1 MSDVVITVR
10 GESNARARAEEAAV
24 RVTVSTDGPTRGPVV
39 ERAQERAA
47 SVQDGLVAHL
57 RSGEV
62 SEWSSARVSVW
73 SDRPWNNEG
82 AQLPLVHHAAV
93 ELSATF
99 TDAGA
104 LSWWLGDVA
113 ESDDV
118 QVTAVEWRLSPT
130 TRARVERE
138 VAADAVHVAV
148 ERATAYADALGLAS
162 VSAVE
167 IADAG
172 LLGAHP
178 EQPAPFAA
186 RMMAASSP
194 AGGPSFSLQ
203 PPEIVVTSVVEGRF
217 RAE

>member
-1 MSDVVITVR
+1 MSEVVITVR
-10 GESNARARAEEAAV
+10 GESETRVRAEEAAV

-73 SDRPWNNEG
+73 SDRPWSNDG
-82 AQLPLVHHAAV
+82 AQLPLVHHASV

-104 LSWWLGDVA
+104 LSWWLGEVA

-118 QVTAVEWRLSPT
+118 QVTAVDWRLSRA
-130 TRARVERE
+130 TRVRVERE
-138 VAADAVHVAV
+138 VAADAVQVAV
-148 ERATAYADALGLAS
+148 ERATAYADALGLAT
-162 VSAVE
+162 VVAVE

-172 LLGAHP
+172 LLEAHP
-178 EQPAPFAA
+178 EMPSPRGP
-186 RMMAASSP
+186 RMMAAMAES
-194 AGGPSFSLQ
+194 GTSFSLQ
-203 PPEIVVTSVVEGRF
+203 PSEVVVTSVVEGRF

>member
-1 MSDVVITVR
+1 MSQVTITVR
-10 GESNARARAEEAAV
+10 GESETRVRAEEAAV
-24 RVTVSTDGPTRGPVV
+24 RVTVSTDGPSRGPVV

-73 SDRPWNNEG
+73 SDRPWNSEG
-82 AQLPLVHHAAV
+82 TQLPLVHHASV

-104 LSWWLGDVA
+104 LSWWLGDVT

-118 QVTAVEWRLSPT
+118 QVTAVDWRLSRS
-130 TRARVERE
+130 TRVRVQSE
-138 VAADAVHVAV
+138 VASDAVHVAV

-162 VSAVE
+162 VTAIE

-172 LLGAHP
+172 LLESRP
-178 EQPAPFAA
+178 ETSTP
-186 RMMAASSP
+186 RMMFARADS
-194 AGGPSFSLQ
+194 GPSFSLQ
-203 PPEIVVTSVVEGRF
+203 PPELVVNAVVEGRF
-217 RAE
+217 VAE

>member
-1 MSDVVITVR
+1 MTEVIITVR
-10 GESNARARAEEAAV
+10 GESETRVRAEEAAV
-24 RVTVSTDGPTRGPVV
+24 RVTVSTDGSTRGPVV

-73 SDRPWNNEG
+73 SDRPWNNDG
-82 AQLPLVHHAAV
+82 AQLPLVHHASV

-118 QVTAVEWRLSPT
+118 QVTAVEWRLAHE
-130 TRARVERE
+130 TRVRVERK
-138 VAADAVHVAV
+138 VAASAVQVAV
-148 ERATAYADALGLAS
+148 ERAAAYAEALGLAS
-162 VSAVE
+162 ITAVE

-172 LLGAHP
+172 LLDRHP
-178 EQPAPFAA
+178 DAA
-186 RMMAASSP
+186 MPRMMAAR
-194 AGGPSFSLQ
+194 AEAGPSFSLQ
-203 PPEIVVTSVVEGRF
+203 APEIVVSATVEGRF

>member
-10 GESNARARAEEAAV
+10 GESNARVRAEEAAV
-24 RVTVSTDGPTRGPVV
+24 RVTVSTDGPSRGPVV
-39 ERAQERAA
+39 ERAQERA
-47 SVQDGLVAHL
+47 SIVQDGLVAHL

-82 AQLPLVHHAAV
+82 AQLPLVHHAGV
-93 ELSATF
+93 EVSATF

-118 QVTAVEWRLSPT
+118 QVTAVEWRLSPD

-138 VAADAVHVAV
+138 VAAEAVHVAV
-148 ERATAYADALGLAS
+148 ERAAAYADALGLAS

-172 LLGAHP
+172 LLGARP
-178 EQPAPFAA
+178 ETPAPMNA
-186 RMMAASSP
+186 RLMAASGSS
-194 AGGPSFSLQ
+194 GPSFSLQ

>member
-1 MSDVVITVR
+1 MSEVVITVR
-10 GESNARARAEEAAV
+10 GESSARVRAEEAAV
-24 RVTVSTDGPTRGPVV
+24 RVTVVTDGPARGPVV

-62 SEWSSARVSVW
+62 SEWSSARVSVF
-73 SDRPWNNEG
+73 SDRPWNHDG
-82 AQLPLVHHAAV
+82 TQLPLVHHAAI

-118 QVTAVEWRLSPT
+118 QVTAVEWRLSSD
-130 TRARVERE
+130 TRARTERD

-162 VSAVE
+162 VTAVE

-172 LLGAHP
+172 LLDARP
-178 EQPAPFAA
+178 NPSAPFAA
-186 RMMAASSP
+186 RAMAADS
-194 AGGPSFSLQ
+194 GPSFSLQ
-203 PPEIVVTSVVEGRF
+203 PPEIVVTSTVEGRF
-217 RAE
+217 RAHDNA

>member
-1 MSDVVITVR
+1 MSQVTITVR
-10 GESNARARAEEAAV
+10 GESERRVRAEEAAV
-24 RVTVSTDGPTRGPVV
+24 RVTVATDGPARGPVV

-73 SDRPWNNEG
+73 SDRPWNSEG
-82 AQLPLVHHAAV
+82 VQLPLVHHASV

-104 LSWWLGDVA
+104 LSWWLGEVA

-118 QVTAVEWRLSPT
+118 QVTAVDWRLARE
-130 TRARVERE
+130 TRVSVERK
-138 VAADAVHVAV
+138 VAASAVQVAV
-148 ERATAYADALGLAS
+148 ERAAAYAEALGLAS
-162 VSAVE
+162 VTAVE

-172 LLGAHP
+172 LLESRPDAA
-178 EQPAPFAA
+178 AP
-186 RMMAASSP
+186 RMMFAKADSS
-194 AGGPSFSLQ
+194 PSFSLQ
-203 PPEIVVTSVVEGRF
+203 PPELVVSATVEGRF
-217 RAE
+217 VAE

>member
-10 GESNARARAEEAAV
+10 GESSARVRAEEAAV
-24 RVTVSTDGPTRGPVV
+24 RVTVSVDGPSRGPVV
-39 ERAQERAA
+39 EQAQERAS

-73 SDRPWNNEG
+73 SDRPWNAEG
-82 AQLPLVHHAAV
+82 AQLPLVHHATV

-99 TDAGA
+99 IDAGA
-104 LSWWLGDVA
+104 LSWWLGDVT

-118 QVTAVEWRLSPT
+118 QVTAVDWRLSPE
-130 TRARVERE
+130 TRARTERE
-138 VAADAVHVAV
+138 VAAEAVHVAV

-162 VSAVE
+162 VAAVE

-172 LLGAHP
+172 LLATRP
-178 EQPAPFAA
+178 EAPAPMGA
-186 RMMAASSP
+186 RLMAAS
-194 AGGPSFSLQ
+194 AGGSSFSLQ

>member
-1 MSDVVITVR
+1 MSEVTITVR
-10 GESNARARAEEAAV
+10 GESETRVRAEEAAV
-24 RVTVSTDGPTRGPVV
+24 RVTVSTDGPARGPVV

-73 SDRPWNNEG
+73 SERPWSSEG
-82 AQLPLVHHAAV
+82 AQLPLVHHASV

-104 LSWWLGDVA
+104 LSWWLGDVT

-118 QVTAVEWRLSPT
+118 QVTAVDWRLSSE
-130 TRARVERE
+130 TRVSVERR
-138 VAADAVHVAV
+138 VAAAAVHVAV
-148 ERATAYADALGLAS
+148 ERAAAYAEALGLAS
-162 VSAVE
+162 VTAVE

-172 LLGAHP
+172 LLESRP
-178 EQPAPFAA
+178 EAAAP
-186 RMMAASSP
+186 RMMFAKADAA
-194 AGGPSFSLQ
+194 GPSFSLQ
-203 PPEIVVTSVVEGRF
+203 PPELVVGATVEGRF
-217 RAE
+217 VAE

>member
-10 GESNARARAEEAAV
+10 GESNARVRAEEAAV
-24 RVTVSTDGPTRGPVV
+24 RVTVSTDGPARGPVV

-47 SVQDGLVAHL
+47 SVQDGWSSISAPVRCPSGRAPAC
-57 RSGEV
+57 RSGPI
-62 SEWSSARVSVW
+62 A
-73 SDRPWNNEG
+73 PWNNEG

-118 QVTAVEWRLSPT
+118 QVTAVEWRLSPPPAPVSS
-130 TRARVERE
+130 ARWPPTPSTWPWNARP
-138 VAADAVHVAV
+138 
-148 ERATAYADALGLAS
+148 RMRTLSGLAS

-172 LLGAHP
+172 LLAAHP
-178 EQPAPFAA
+178 ETPAPLGA
-186 RMMAASSP
+186 RMMAAS

>member
-1 MSDVVITVR
+1 MSHVIITVR
-10 GESNARARAEEAAV
+10 GESETRVRAEEAAV
-24 RVTVSTDGPTRGPVV
+24 RVTVSTDGPARGPVV

-82 AQLPLVHHAAV
+82 AQLPLVHHASV

-104 LSWWLGDVA
+104 LSWWLGDVT

-118 QVTAVEWRLSPT
+118 QVTAVDWRLSRA
-130 TRARVERE
+130 TRVRVEGE
-138 VAADAVHVAV
+138 VASDAVHVAV

-162 VSAVE
+162 VTAVE

-172 LLGAHP
+172 LLEVRP
-178 EQPAPFAA
+178 EATAFTGA
-186 RMMAASSP
+186 RMMAMAD
-194 AGGPSFSLQ
+194 AGPSFSLQ
-203 PPEIVVTSVVEGRF
+203 PPEIVVSAVVEGRF

>member
-186 RMMAASSP
+186 RMMAASNP